1 MLERENAFYQA
12 HKAEFHEKYLDKW
25 LVIAGEELWGVF
37 DKVSDAAKAAL
48 EHFETEEF
56 FLHRPAD
63 DDMVI
68 GVIPTISISRPG
80 EDQEEP
86 ASVTSFT
93 DGEPVKFQY
102 AY

>member
-1 MLERENAFYQA
+1 VFDRENAFYQA

-25 LVIAGEELWGVF
+25 IVIAGKELWGVF

-63 DDMVI
+63 DNMVI
-68 GVIPTISISRPG
+68 GTVPIISISRPG
-80 EDQEEP
+80 EDQKEP
-86 ASVTSFT
+86 ESVTSFT
-93 DGEPVKFQY
+93 DGEPVKFRY